1 MNQTNFKPKSL
12 KVITVTFV
20 TLITIV
26 LLTIECKKEPEGPT
40 EAEKA
45 EALRIQQEEEK
56 RNKAIIAGLE
66 KLNEPISSDDIEKT
80 LSGIRMTPWG
90 FPTLEEVN
98 DSKFFCASSTV
109 NYDTKFREDYSVKA
123 QSDYTEPEYTGEW
136 KVLAKSK
143 ASFHLEDSFGTIT
156 VELTEK
162 PQVLKLT
169 YKYQGEERVRY
180 HTFCYEETNP
190 YAIEVLI
197 PKLQLP

>member
-26 LLTIECKKEPEGPT
+26 LLTIDCKKEPEGPT

-45 EALRIQQEEEK
+45 EALRIQQEKEK

-90 FPTLEEVN
+90 SSSLEEVK
-98 DSKFFCASSTV
+98 DFKFFCASSTV

-143 ASFHLEDSFGTIT
+143 ASFHLEDSFGTRT

-162 PQVLKLT
+162 PQVLKIT
-169 YKYQGEERVRY
+169 FKHKGEEHVGF
-180 HTFCYEETNP
+180 HTFCYEETHP
-190 YAIEVLI
+190 YAVEVVI